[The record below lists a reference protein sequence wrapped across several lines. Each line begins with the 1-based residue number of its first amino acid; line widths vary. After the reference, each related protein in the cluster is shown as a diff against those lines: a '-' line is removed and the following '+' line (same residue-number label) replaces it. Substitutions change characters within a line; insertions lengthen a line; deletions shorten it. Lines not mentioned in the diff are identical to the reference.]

1 MRILGLDIGNKRIGV
16 AISDA
21 LGILASPLLVLEHT
35 SDWKDITTILD
46 LVKQNGVERIIVGM
60 PLSLNGS
67 AGTQAEKVI
76 AFTKQLINKS
86 PVPVV
91 YRDERLTTVTAKNLH
106 NESVKKRHSKNTRTE
121 YDAMAA
127 AIILQSF
134 LNETKPLKYPPE

>member
-67 AGTQAEKVI
+67 TGTQAEKVI

-86 PVPVV
+86 PVPVE